1 MNINS
6 RIAVLQ
12 RKHVS
17 LAQEVETAQ
26 KSPSADH
33 LRVTKMKKE
42 KLLLKEEI
50 FRLSSPIWLSLKN

>member
-6 RIAVLQ
+6 RIAALQ

-17 LAQEVETAQ
+17 LDQAVETAQ
-26 KSPSADH
+26 KLPYANH
-33 LRVTKMKKE
+33 LEVTKMKKE

-50 FRLSSPIWLSLKN
+50 FRLSEA

>member
-50 FRLSSPIWLSLKN
+50 FRLSSL

>member
-1 MNINS
+1 MNINF

-12 RKHVS
+12 RKHIS
-17 LAQEVETAQ
+17 LAQAVETAQ
-26 KSPSADH
+26 KAPSADH

-50 FRLSSPIWLSLKN
+50 FRLSNP

>member
-17 LAQEVETAQ
+17 LDQAVETAQ
-26 KSPSADH
+26 KLPGTNH
-33 LRVTKMKKE
+33 LEVTKMKKE

-50 FRLSSPIWLSLKN
+50 FRLSEA